1 MKLLTLTGIL
11 ALVPTLFGATG
22 VPVDSQVA
30 PPALT
35 ESMMHAADVT
45 PLLAAQ
51 VLKNTVF
58 SERTPGFNDLYMI
71 ETPDKG
77 RQIVIYCNPT
87 FCYKLR
93 GHTLTA

>member
-1 MKLLTLTGIL
+1 MKYLTLIGIIFTLSSSVSGSEEL
-11 ALVPTLFGATG
+11 AGNMHYAQLFKST
-22 VPVDSQVA
+22 
-30 PPALT
+30 T
-35 ESMMHAADVT
+35 
-45 PLLAAQ
+45 
-51 VLKNTVF
+51 F

-77 RQIVIYCNPT
+77 RHIVIYCNPT

>member
-1 MKLLTLTGIL
+1 MKYLTLLGIIFTLSSSVSGSEESQML
-11 ALVPTLFGATG
+11 AGNMHYAQLFKST
-22 VPVDSQVA
+22 
-30 PPALT
+30 T
-35 ESMMHAADVT
+35 
-45 PLLAAQ
+45 
-51 VLKNTVF
+51 F

>member
-1 MKLLTLTGIL
+1 MKYLTLL
-11 ALVPTLFGATG
+11 G
-22 VPVDSQVA
+22 VVISLSFAVSGTAEIQPSKEEVVFAQ
-30 PPALT
+30 
-35 ESMMHAADVT
+35 
-45 PLLAAQ
+45 LL
-51 VLKNTVF
+51 KSTTF

>member
-1 MKLLTLTGIL
+1 MKYLTLL
-11 ALVPTLFGATG
+11 G
-22 VPVDSQVA
+22 VVISLSFAVSGTAEIQPSKEEVGFAQ
-30 PPALT
+30 
-35 ESMMHAADVT
+35 
-45 PLLAAQ
+45 LL
-51 VLKNTVF
+51 KSTTF